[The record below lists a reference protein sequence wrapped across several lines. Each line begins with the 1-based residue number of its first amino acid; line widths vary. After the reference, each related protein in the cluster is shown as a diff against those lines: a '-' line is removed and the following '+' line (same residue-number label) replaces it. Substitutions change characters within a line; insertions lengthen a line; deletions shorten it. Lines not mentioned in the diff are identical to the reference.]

1 MKGGRE
7 LENYYRGNNY
17 IVFAANK
24 TNFNKFSNLAKQ
36 IKQLENAKKNGKK
49 GIMFYNSTG
58 TNSYLLETK
67 SIGKMKR
74 SLLRGGEPIP
84 IPINKYTDKEFVRL
98 AGKVM
103 AEFPDKKMF
112 IGGSFAL
119 KLWDIYVLHILKCK
133 ESRYGLTDIKPSDID
148 IYGKHYEIRKGA
160 HSNEYISHAE
170 EHSIYRSPN
179 GATQAKPYENVFTF
193 TNNQGREISGNVHL
207 NAKGLTYNIL
217 NFGDNITINVASLD
231 TLQKGLN
238 IRIGDGTKLEK
249 AKQAQEYLR
258 YFKCCLCASMINSNK
273 NNLSTGYTPSK
284 RPRTNNNNNNNNNNK
299 TGHIQPR
306 TLF

>member
-49 GIMFYNSTG
+49 GIMFYNSAG

-74 SLLRGGEPIP
+74 SLLRGGELIQ
-84 IPINKYTDKEFVRL
+84 INKYADKDFLRL
-98 AGKVM
+98 AQNAM
-103 AEFPDKKMF
+103 TSFDNKKMC

-160 HSNEYISHAE
+160 HSNEYIGHAE
-170 EHSIYRSPN
+170 EHSIYRSTN
-179 GATQAKPYENVFTF
+179 GATQAKPYEKVFVKRWG
-193 TNNQGREISGNVHL
+193 TN
-207 NAKGLTYNIL
+207 
-217 NFGDNITINVASLD
+217 
-231 TLQKGLN
+231 
-238 IRIGDGTKLEK
+238 
-249 AKQAQEYLR
+249 
-258 YFKCCLCASMINSNK
+258 
-273 NNLSTGYTPSK
+273 
-284 RPRTNNNNNNNNNNK
+284 TN
-299 TGHIQPR
+299 
-306 TLF
+306 